1 MAIALVDI
9 LDERHIAL
17 RLKSR
22 RHANTLREIIGLLEK
37 TGSVLQPADLLAQ
50 GLARER
56 VNPPLLENG
65 VAFPHARTALVD
77 QIALAV
83 GRSRAGIPW
92 NDKGERA
99 RLIFVV
105 AVPQRLVND
114 YLVLVGTLV
123 RITQNEQQR
132 KACSRQRPPR
142 NSSRPC
148 AAQPHFDPFNKRS
161 RARSS
166 VRRSLGVRL
175 PIPDFAILSR
185 MGSTDSEMSSSS
197 RRVGTGLGTTLNFGL
212 DRKSTRLNSSHLG

>member
-1 MAIALVDI
+1 MARALADI

-17 RLKSR
+17 QLKSR
-22 RHANTLREIIGLLEK
+22 RQANAIREIIGLLEK
-37 TGSVLQPADLLAQ
+37 TGSVLQPAEFLAQ
-50 GLARER
+50 VLAREK
-56 VNPPLLENG
+56 VNSTLIENG

-132 KACSRQRPPR
+132 KALL
-142 NSSRPC
+142 
-148 AAQPHFDPFNKRS
+148 AAATPAEFIETLRS
-161 RARSS
+161 AAS
-166 VRRSLGVRL
+166 
-175 PIPDFAILSR
+175 F
-185 MGSTDSEMSSSS
+185 
-197 RRVGTGLGTTLNFGL
+197 
-212 DRKSTRLNSSHLG
+212 

>member
-1 MAIALVDI
+1 MAIALADI

-17 RLKSR
+17 QLKSR
-22 RHANTLREIIGLLEK
+22 RQANTLREIIGLLEK
-37 TGSVLQPADLLAQ
+37 TGSVLQPAEFLAQ
-50 GLARER
+50 VLAREKI
-56 VNPPLLENG
+56 NSTLIENG

-114 YLVLVGTLV
+114 YLVLLGTLA

-132 KACSRQRPPR
+132 EALL
-142 NSSRPC
+142 
-148 AAQPHFDPFNKRS
+148 AAATPAELIETLRS
-161 RARSS
+161 AAS
-166 VRRSLGVRL
+166 
-175 PIPDFAILSR
+175 F
-185 MGSTDSEMSSSS
+185 
-197 RRVGTGLGTTLNFGL
+197 
-212 DRKSTRLNSSHLG
+212 

>member
-1 MAIALVDI
+1 MAIALAGI

-22 RHANTLREIIGLLEK
+22 RPANTLREIIGLLEK
-37 TGSVLQPADLLAQ
+37 TGSVLQPADFLAQ
-50 GLARER
+50 VLARER
-56 VNPPLLENG
+56 VNSTLIEKG

-114 YLVLVGTLV
+114 YLVLVGTLA
-123 RITQNEQQR
+123 RLTQDKEQR
-132 KACSRQRPPR
+132 
-142 NSSRPC
+142 
-148 AAQPHFDPFNKRS
+148 AALLAAATPAEFIETLRS
-161 RARSS
+161 AAS
-166 VRRSLGVRL
+166 
-175 PIPDFAILSR
+175 F
-185 MGSTDSEMSSSS
+185 
-197 RRVGTGLGTTLNFGL
+197 
-212 DRKSTRLNSSHLG
+212 